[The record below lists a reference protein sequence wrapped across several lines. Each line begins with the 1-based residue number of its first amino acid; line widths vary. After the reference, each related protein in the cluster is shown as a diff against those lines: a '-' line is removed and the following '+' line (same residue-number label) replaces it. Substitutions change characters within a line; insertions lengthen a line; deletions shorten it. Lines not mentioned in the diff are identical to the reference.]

1 MMKQKSFDGT
11 PILYLV
17 PTPIGNLEDIT
28 LRALKVLKEV
38 SIIASEDTRVT
49 QKLLN
54 HYDIKTKTI
63 SVHEHNEN
71 KMKDKIL
78 NYLKMG
84 KNVALVSDRGTPIIS
99 DPGATVVKYVIE
111 NGFNVVALPGAT
123 ALTTALITSGISAEK
138 FNFYGFLDN
147 KESKKKKELNSLKEK
162 EETLIFY
169 EAPHRI
175 QNTLELI
182 KDIMGNR
189 KVSICRELTKLHEE
203 IIRGNISDILENLET
218 IKGEI
223 VIVLEGKQEIIEKDI
238 DYISEIKRLIKKGYS
253 EKDAI
258 KEISEKYNLKKND
271 IYNEYQ
277 KAKKE

>member
-1 MMKQKSFDGT
+1 MKQKSFDGT

-123 ALTTALITSGISAEK
+123 ALTTALITSGISAE
-138 FNFYGFLDN
+138 N
-147 KESKKKKELNSLKEK
+147 
-162 EETLIFY
+162 LIF
-169 EAPHRI
+169 
-175 QNTLELI
+175 
-182 KDIMGNR
+182 M
-189 KVSICRELTKLHEE
+189 VF
-203 IIRGNISDILENLET
+203 
-218 IKGEI
+218 
-223 VIVLEGKQEIIEKDI
+223 
-238 DYISEIKRLIKKGYS
+238 
-253 EKDAI
+253 
-258 KEISEKYNLKKND
+258 
-271 IYNEYQ
+271 
-277 KAKKE
+277 